1 MCLLCERARPQQ
13 FRSGGSGGSKDERV
27 LLGLSIAPAKLIDDL
42 NVAAT
47 RRFTATDGV
56 LDYYMHAPGGAVAV
70 SGGGF
75 GQQVIQAL
83 PISVEDQ
90 AYLRSVVATLD
101 SIIDLDF
108 RESPTAAG
116 ADVDI
121 FYDTEIELGVGQTTL
136 GLATTSGFGGWEL
149 FLNYPLLASDL
160 DYRRYALIHELGHA
174 LGLEHP
180 FDGSDGDMAKGISDP
195 SSSSFPEETVM
206 AYRNPLFGK
215 WPPFFTDNDLNAL
228 VHIWGAEQ
236 SLPLAIDGLALNSLG
251 GRNDAFH
258 GQRVAA
264 HLNGNAGR
272 DVLDGGIE
280 GDVLR
285 GGKDADSLDGF
296 AGDDWLFGDLGDDVI
311 HGGKGSDYLDGGL
324 GRDALW
330 GDQGADVFR
339 LSAGSDLIGDFS
351 AAEGDRIE
359 IAESLSYRL
368 TAGTQGVEVMTA
380 LGVTTLLGVELT
392 AFDASMINVA

>member
-56 LDYYMHAPGGAVAV
+56 LDYYMHAPGGAVVV

-75 GQQVIQAL
+75 GEQLIQAL
-83 PISVEDQ
+83 PISDEDQ
-90 AYLRSVVATLD
+90 IYFRSVVATLD
-101 SIIDLDF
+101 AIIDLDF
-108 RESPTAAG
+108 RESPAAAG

-121 FYDTEIELGVGQTTL
+121 FYDKEIELGDGQTTL

-149 FLNYPLLASDL
+149 FLNYPLLASDP

-195 SSSSFPEETVM
+195 WSSSFPEETVM
-206 AYRNPLFGK
+206 AYRSPLFGK

-228 VHIWGAEQ
+228 AHIWGMEQ
-236 SLPLAIDGLALNSLG
+236 SLPVALDGLALSSLG
-251 GRNDAFH
+251 GRDDAFH
-258 GQRVAA
+258 GQHVAA

-272 DVLDGGIE
+272 DVLSGGVE

-285 GGKDADSLDGF
+285 GGKDADSLSGF

-368 TAGTQGVEVMTA
+368 SAGTQGVEVMTA
-380 LGVTTLLGVELT
+380 LGVTTLLGVDLT
-392 AFDASMINVA
+392 SFDAAMINLA

>member
-1 MCLLCERARPQQ
+1 M
-13 FRSGGSGGSKDERV
+13 
-27 LLGLSIAPAKLIDDL
+27 
-42 NVAAT
+42 AAT

-180 FDGSDGDMAKGISDP
+180 FDSSDGDMAKGISDP
-195 SSSSFPEETVM
+195 SYSSFPEETVM

-228 VHIWGAEQ
+228 VQIWAAEQ
-236 SLPLAIDGLALNSLG
+236 SLPVALDGLALSSLG
-251 GRNDAFH
+251 GRGDAFH
-258 GQRVAA
+258 GQHVAA
-264 HLNGNAGR
+264 HLTGNAGR
-272 DVLDGGIE
+272 DVLSGGVE

-285 GGKDADSLDGF
+285 GGKDADSLIGF

-311 HGGKGSDYLDGGL
+311 HGGKGSDNLD
-324 GRDALW
+324 
-330 GDQGADVFR
+330 
-339 LSAGSDLIGDFS
+339 
-351 AAEGDRIE
+351 
-359 IAESLSYRL
+359 
-368 TAGTQGVEVMTA
+368 
-380 LGVTTLLGVELT
+380 
-392 AFDASMINVA
+392 

>member
-56 LDYYMHAPGGAVAV
+56 LDYYMHAPGGAVVV

-75 GQQVIQAL
+75 GEQLIQAL
-83 PISVEDQ
+83 PISDEDQ
-90 AYLRSVVATLD
+90 IYFRSVVATLD
-101 SIIDLDF
+101 AIIDLDF
-108 RESPTAAG
+108 RESPAAAG

-121 FYDTEIELGVGQTTL
+121 FYDAEIELGDGQTTL
-136 GLATTSGFGGWEL
+136 GLATASGFGGWEL
-149 FLNYPLLASDL
+149 FLNYPLLASDP

-195 SSSSFPEETVM
+195 WSSSFPEETVM
-206 AYRNPLFGK
+206 AYRSPLFGK

-228 VHIWGAEQ
+228 AHIWGVEQ
-236 SLPLAIDGLALNSLG
+236 NHPPALEGLSLSSLG
-251 GRNDAFH
+251 GGDDAFY
-258 GQRVAA
+258 GQHVAVY
-264 HLNGNAGR
+264 LDGDDGR
-272 DVLDGGIE
+272 DVLNGGVE
-280 GDVLR
+280 ADVLR
-285 GGKDADSLDGF
+285 GGKDADSLSGF

-311 HGGKGSDYLDGGL
+311 HGGEGSDFLDGGL

-359 IAESLSYRL
+359 IPESLSYRL

-380 LGVTTLLGVELT
+380 LGVTTLLGVDLT
-392 AFDASMINVA
+392 SFDAAMINLA